1 MKEQKRDVPIVFEIQ
16 SYLKRIESG
25 YYLLNH
31 PLQRAS
37 GQWSAE
43 EKGNLIRKILQCGNV
58 PAFKIC
64 EQIDEKTNMK
74 KRWVVDGLQ
83 RTTVIRAFVNNGFAI
98 GNKTIDY
105 MVEYDG
111 VVYEKKENK
120 NNRFALKR
128 KKDGTPIELLN
139 EDGVPYTAHQTIDI
153 RGLKFK
159 DLPPELQESFLCYQL
174 AADMSYN
181 CTARDV
187 QIEILDLNSGKKMNK
202 AQIGMTAL
210 TADWAKYVVELSKHP
225 FIKDKCGFTDKNE
238 VQGFITK
245 SIGEALMLVNYQD
258 YWLKDYKELC
268 RFLADGNLSQEHIN
282 HMKKMFDIL
291 DEILPVN
298 EGIQEMLK
306 PKEFFIV
313 INNFAYFLTK
323 GYKNECYAMFLKAF
337 VEELKDVGYIPIEED
352 GVFLSY
358 SEICPRGEK
367 STGAVIDRVESM
379 TYWLEKFLEENCAD
393 MVKTEDDEDF
403 AEIEEYMESNVD
415 TNSILENLIADE
427 SGRVLFTNISVCNGV
442 SVEDSIIACNMIVSR
457 FPKKSMERARMVE
470 FVSWCGEEDYS
481 AEEYIETMDEAE
493 DILNLYHDVGE
504 VLNTK
509 TLPVFLMLFNH
520 SNIKDFEEWLDYY
533 VFDADHSEI
542 DLDCE
547 LNNENMMALYSKL
560 YANFKQYFDG
570 KEDDIND
577 TEENY

>member
-1 MKEQKRDVPIVFEIQ
+1 MMREQKRDVPIVFEIQ
-16 SYLKRIESG
+16 SYLKRVESG

-37 GQWSAE
+37 GQWSVE

-83 RTTVIRAFVNNGFAI
+83 RTTVIKSFVNNEFAI

-105 MVEYDG
+105 IVEYDG

-120 NNRFALKR
+120 NGRFSLKR
-128 KKDGTPIELLN
+128 RKDGIPIAVLN
-139 EDGVPYTAHQTIDI
+139 EEGVSYTAHQKIDI

-210 TADWAKYVVELSKHP
+210 TADWAKYVVELSKHS
-225 FIKDKCGFTDKNE
+225 FIKDKCGFSNKNE
-238 VQGFITK
+238 TQGFITR

-268 RFLADGNLSQEHIN
+268 RFLADGNLSQEHID
-282 HMKKMFDIL
+282 HMKNMFDIL
-291 DEILPVN
+291 DEILPIH

-313 INNFAYFLTK
+313 MNNFSHFLTK

-337 VEELKDVGYIPIEED
+337 VEELKDIGYIAIDED
-352 GVFLSY
+352 DIFLSY

-379 TYWLEKFLEENCAD
+379 TYWLDKFLEENCED
-393 MVKTEDDEDF
+393 MILTKSDTDEENTENNNYDIIGNLVSDEKERELF
-403 AEIEEYMESNVD
+403 VN
-415 TNSILENLIADE
+415 IATYKD
-427 SGRVLFTNISVCNGV
+427 V

-457 FPKKSMERARMVE
+457 YPKNNMEKDNMFE
-470 FVSWCGEEDYS
+470 FVSWCNEEGYDTK
-481 AEEYIETMDEAE
+481 EYVETMDNAE
-493 DILNLYHDVGE
+493 DIFNSYCDMMG

-520 SNIKDFEEWLDYY
+520 TNKDDFEKWLDYY
-533 VFDADHSEI
+533 MFETDHNEI

-547 LNNENMMALYSKL
+547 FNNENIISLYSKL
-560 YANFKQYFDG
+560 YANFKQYVDR
-570 KEDDIND
+570 KDVV
-577 TEENY
+577 

>member
-1 MKEQKRDVPIVFEIQ
+1 MREQKRDVPIVFEVQ
-16 SYLKRIESG
+16 SYLKRVESG

-64 EQIDEKTNMK
+64 EQIDEKTNIK

-83 RTTVIRAFVNNGFAI
+83 RTTVIRAFANNEFAI

-105 MVEYDG
+105 IVEYDG
-111 VVYEKKENK
+111 IVYEKKENK
-120 NNRFALKR
+120 NGRFALKR
-128 KKDGTPIELLN
+128 KKDGTPIAILN
-139 EDGVPYTAHQTIDI
+139 EDGVSYTEHQKIDI

-210 TADWAKYVVELSKHP
+210 TADWAKYVVDLSKHP
-225 FIKDKCGFTDKNE
+225 FIKDKCGFSNKNE
-238 VQGFITK
+238 TQGFITR

-268 RFLADGNLSQEHIN
+268 RFLADGNLSQEHID

-291 DEILPVN
+291 DEILPIHD
-298 EGIQEMLK
+298 GIQEILK

-313 INNFAYFLTK
+313 MNNFSYFLTK
-323 GYKNECYAMFLKAF
+323 GYRNECYGMFLKAF
-337 VEELKDVGYIPIEED
+337 VEELKDIGYISVDED
-352 GVFLSY
+352 GELMSY

-379 TYWLEKFLEENCAD
+379 AYWLDKFLEENCEGMILTESD
-393 MVKTEDDEDF
+393 TEDENTENSDYDIIDNLVSDEKGRELF
-403 AEIEEYMESNVD
+403 VNINVHKD
-415 TNSILENLIADE
+415 
-427 SGRVLFTNISVCNGV
+427 ISV
-442 SVEDSIIACNMIVSR
+442 EESIIVCNMILSR
-457 FPKKSMERARMVE
+457 YPKKSMEKDNISE
-470 FVSWCGEEDYS
+470 FVNWCNE
-481 AEEYIETMDEAE
+481 EEYDSREYVETMDEAE
-493 DILNLYHDVGE
+493 SIFNSYCDIAD

-509 TLPVFLMLFNH
+509 TLPIFLMLFNH
-520 SNIKDFEEWLDYY
+520 TNRDDFEKWLDYY
-533 VFDADHSEI
+533 MFETDHNGI
-542 DLDCE
+542 DIDCE
-547 LNNENMMALYSKL
+547 FNNENIIALYSRL
-560 YANFKQYFDG
+560 YANFKQYSNR
-570 KEDDIND
+570 EDVA
-577 TEENY
+577 

>member
-1 MKEQKRDVPIVFEIQ
+1 MKEQKRDVPIVFEVQ
-16 SYLKRIESG
+16 SYLKRVQSG

-37 GQWSAE
+37 GQWTGE

-64 EQIDEKTNMK
+64 EQIDEKTNIK

-83 RTTVIRAFVNNGFAI
+83 RTTVIRAFANNEFAI

-105 MVEYDG
+105 IVEYDG
-111 VVYEKKENK
+111 IVYEKKENK
-120 NNRFALKR
+120 NGRFSLKR
-128 KKDGTPIELLN
+128 KKDGTPIAILN
-139 EDGVPYTAHQTIDI
+139 EDGVSYTEHQKIDI

-210 TADWAKYVVELSKHP
+210 TADWANYVVELSKHP
-225 FIKDKCGFTDKNE
+225 FIKDKCGFSNKNE
-238 VQGFITK
+238 TQGFITR

-268 RFLADGNLSQEHIN
+268 HFLADGNLSQEHID

-291 DEILPVN
+291 DEVLPVN
-298 EGIQEMLK
+298 EKIQEMLK

-313 INNFAYFLTK
+313 MNNFAYFLTK
-323 GYKNECYAMFLKAF
+323 GYKNECYTMFLEAF
-337 VEELKDVGYIPIEED
+337 VEELKDIGYIPIEED

-379 TYWLEKFLEENCAD
+379 AYWLDKYLAENCKNMMLSEEEIFTEENELN
-393 MVKTEDDEDF
+393 TDD
-403 AEIEEYMESNVD
+403 SNVLD
-415 TNSILENLIADE
+415 NLIADE
-427 SGRVLFTNISVCNGV
+427 KERELFKNLSEHNDMSI
-442 SVEDSIIACNMIVSR
+442 EDSIIACNVIVSR
-457 FPKKSMERARMVE
+457 YPKKSIEQDNISE
-470 FVSWCGEEDYS
+470 FVNWCNEEDYNT
-481 AEEYIETMDEAE
+481 EEYVEIMDEAE
-493 DILNLYHDVGE
+493 DIFGLYCDVSD

-520 SNIKDFEEWLDYY
+520 TNKKEFEKWFDYY
-533 VFDADHSEI
+533 VFETDHNEI
-542 DLDCE
+542 DLVCIY
-547 LNNENMMALYSKL
+547 NNENIMGLYSKL
-560 YANFKQYFDG
+560 NANLREYV
-570 KEDDIND
+570 NR
-577 TEENY
+577 EE

>member
-16 SYLKRIESG
+16 SYLKRIQSG

-37 GQWSAE
+37 GQWSTE

-83 RTTVIRAFVNNGFAI
+83 RTTVIRAFVNNEFAI

-105 MVEYDG
+105 IVEYDG

-120 NNRFALKR
+120 NGRFALKR
-128 KKDGTPIELLN
+128 QKDGAPIAVLN
-139 EDGVPYTAHQTIDI
+139 EDGVSYTAHQKIDI

-181 CTARDV
+181 CSARDV

-210 TADWAKYVVELSKHP
+210 TADWANYVVELSKHP
-225 FIKDKCGFTDKNE
+225 FIKDKCGFSNKNE
-238 VQGFITK
+238 TQGFVTR

-268 RFLADGNLSQEHIN
+268 RFLADGNLSQEHID
-282 HMKKMFDIL
+282 HMKNMFDIL
-291 DEILPVN
+291 DEILPIH
-298 EGIQEMLK
+298 EGIQEILK

-313 INNFAYFLTK
+313 MNNFSHFLTK
-323 GYKNECYAMFLKAF
+323 GYKNECYAMFLKTF
-337 VEELKDVGYIPIEED
+337 VEELKNIGYIPIEED

-367 STGAVIDRVESM
+367 STGAVVDRVESM
-379 TYWLEKFLEENCAD
+379 DYWLDKYLEENCAD
-393 MVKTEDDEDF
+393 MLLSDEELTENIKDNGINIDDV
-403 AEIEEYMESNVD
+403 N
-415 TNSILENLIADE
+415 ILDNLIADE
-427 SGRVLFTNISVCNGV
+427 KCRELFTNISVYDDV
-442 SVEDSIIACNMIVSR
+442 SVDDSIIACNIIASR
-457 FPKKSMERARMVE
+457 YPKKSMEQDDVAN
-470 FVSWCGEEDYS
+470 FVNWCVVGNYN
-481 AEEYIETMDEAE
+481 AEEYIETMDKAE
-493 DILNLYHDVGE
+493 EIFNSYCDVSD

-509 TLPVFLMLFNH
+509 TLPIFLMLFNH
-520 SNIKDFEEWLDYY
+520 SNKNDFEKWFDYY
-533 VFDADHSEI
+533 MFETDHNEI
-542 DLDCE
+542 DLTCIY
-547 LNNENMMALYSKL
+547 NNENVMRIYSKL
-560 YANFKQYFDG
+560 NANLREYVNKVG
-570 KEDDIND
+570 VL
-577 TEENY
+577 